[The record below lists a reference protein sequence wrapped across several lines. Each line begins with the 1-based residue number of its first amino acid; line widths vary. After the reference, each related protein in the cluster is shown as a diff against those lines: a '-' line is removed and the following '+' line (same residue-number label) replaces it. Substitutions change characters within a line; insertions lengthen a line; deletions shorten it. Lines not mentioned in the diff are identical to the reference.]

1 MISQDS
7 LLVTLVKLVDRL
19 PRVAEAAKRGRGRPQ
34 FYSDHLF
41 LKALVIMIVR
51 HLHTVH
57 ELLAVLAQPTVEMTI
72 LRELVSEQGRSPSR
86 RTWERRLKGLPATL
100 PAQIGC
106 LGRHLVSLLDPWSN
120 AGRAVAIDST
130 ILRARGGQWHQK
142 HREQGI
148 VPHSSID
155 QEAHWTKSGWHGWIY
170 GWKLHL
176 VCAVAAVWLPLA
188 ATLTPANL
196 PDSELAPELLR
207 VLPAE
212 LRGIAC
218 IPLEIVRPAKKGIMS
233 SKTFGREITRFDELE
248 EAVATYTARAA
259 EKLRDQDSAATALA
273 VFIRTNAFN
282 KHIPHYDNSCTMR
295 LPSPTAFTPELIRC
309 ALHGLRLIYKEG
321 YRYRKAGVYLSK
333 ISPQA
338 VVQPDL
344 FGDVSV
350 QEHEKKARL
359 MFFVDVINRIYGRDT
374 LFFAVQGTHRPWR
387 MQQHKLSPRFTTQWS
402 EIYAVR

>member
-1 MISQDS
+1 MISQDT

-207 VLPAE
+207 ELPAE
-212 LRGIAC
+212 VRFVLGDRHYNRDELRNLCTQDGRC
-218 IPLEIVRPAKKGIMS
+218 LVTTHYGRYPHTDDGVEVRRTFHKLRSVAMENFNEHFKGIFDGHGQVPT
-233 SKTFGREITRFDELE
+233 KGLLATQRFALGAVLVYQLALLYRLEQGQELCIGLK
-248 EAVATYTARAA
+248 AFL
-259 EKLRDQDSAATALA
+259 KSA
-273 VFIRTNAFN
+273 
-282 KHIPHYDNSCTMR
+282 
-295 LPSPTAFTPELIRC
+295 
-309 ALHGLRLIYKEG
+309 
-321 YRYRKAGVYLSK
+321 
-333 ISPQA
+333 
-338 VVQPDL
+338 
-344 FGDVSV
+344 
-350 QEHEKKARL
+350 
-359 MFFVDVINRIYGRDT
+359 
-374 LFFAVQGTHRPWR
+374 
-387 MQQHKLSPRFTTQWS
+387 
-402 EIYAVR
+402 